1 MAEISIYSGSDTH
14 GRAPG
19 VYIEE
24 TAPTPGAV
32 IATGVPLF
40 IGFAPCRAQLL
51 ETDRKEKA
59 KLARL
64 ASWEQFEQSIGP
76 AVPGSFLSYAVR
88 GFFENGGERCV
99 VVPLRLNEDQLKL
112 MEGQLKLDEDHLREN
127 GDQRCRAVLTDA
139 LEDLFRKDAND
150 LRAVLSDIDDTDL
163 VCVPDIMMK
172 LIRVSPEAVFDL
184 QQKVLE
190 YCKDMGERFAIL
202 DVLPGDTADI
212 EKNVEK
218 SIRHWQKLV
227 PTDGAFYLPWV
238 SVKSLK
244 GSDAR
249 WVPPCGHI
257 AGIYARTDAR
267 VGFHKAPA
275 NEVVEGVFD
284 VQPNITSE
292 FHSQL
297 NDVGVN
303 CIRGLGRRGI
313 RVMGART
320 LSGHRNWRY
329 VNVRRIFLTLVR
341 WIEHNMNDLVFEPN
355 GPPLWDRVKDR
366 LGSYCYELLAR
377 GALKGRD
384 PAEAFFVKCDAEI
397 NPLEVREAGQL
408 ICEVGMAPLT
418 PAEFI
423 VVRISQSVAGS
434 AVTMSTSV

>member
-1 MAEISIYSGSDTH
+1 MAEISIYSGSDAH

-163 VCVPDIMMK
+163 VCVPDIMMETN
-172 LIRVSPEAVFDL
+172 S
-184 QQKVLE
+184 
-190 YCKDMGERFAIL
+190 
-202 DVLPGDTADI
+202 
-212 EKNVEK
+212 
-218 SIRHWQKLV
+218 
-227 PTDGAFYLPWV
+227 
-238 SVKSLK
+238 
-244 GSDAR
+244 
-249 WVPPCGHI
+249 
-257 AGIYARTDAR
+257 
-267 VGFHKAPA
+267 
-275 NEVVEGVFD
+275 GV
-284 VQPNITSE
+284 
-292 FHSQL
+292 
-297 NDVGVN
+297 
-303 CIRGLGRRGI
+303 
-313 RVMGART
+313 
-320 LSGHRNWRY
+320 
-329 VNVRRIFLTLVR
+329 
-341 WIEHNMNDLVFEPN
+341 
-355 GPPLWDRVKDR
+355 
-366 LGSYCYELLAR
+366 AR
-377 GALKGRD
+377 GRLR
-384 PAEAFFVKCDAEI
+384 
-397 NPLEVREAGQL
+397 
-408 ICEVGMAPLT
+408 
-418 PAEFI
+418 
-423 VVRISQSVAGS
+423 
-434 AVTMSTSV
+434 STAKSSRVLQ